1 MGEQPCERSAYATTE
16 GRLSQ
21 VYSPIRTLSPLSLTV
36 FLVALLSAV
45 LHAIWNAATRTRPD
59 PGTAYAAVIVM
70 AGVVSIPIILIYGLP
85 GWEVWPYA
93 TVATLINL
101 VTTRLIMA
109 THRLLPF
116 SVAYPVTRG
125 ISPVVVTLAGVVLLG
140 DRIPNAITFAGILL
154 ISIAVMLLAQ
164 SGQAQGEKVNVRGL
178 LLALASGVGLALF
191 TLLDARGARLSG
203 NAIGY
208 AAMMAI
214 IIAVSTPVM
223 LAFEGV
229 WPKHFL
235 KGNVAFGLGVSVIST
250 LSYILAV
257 WGLTHGPVGPVAAL
271 RETSVLFAMAI
282 AALMLKEK
290 PGWRRILA
298 AFLAVAGIGLIR
310 LA

>member
-1 MGEQPCERSAYATTE
+1 M
-16 GRLSQ
+16 
-21 VYSPIRTLSPLSLTV
+21 SLTV
-36 FLVALLSAV
+36 FLVALLSAI

-59 PGTAYAAVIVM
+59 PGTAYAAVVVM
-70 AGVVSIPIILIYGLP
+70 AGIVSLPIIAIFGLP

-93 TVATLINL
+93 TVATVINL
-101 VTTRLIMA
+101 ATTRLIMT
-109 THRLLPF
+109 THRQLPF
-116 SVAYPVTRG
+116 SVAYPVMRG
-125 ISPVVVTLAGVVLLG
+125 ISPVIVTLAGVVLLG
-140 DRIPNAITFAGILL
+140 DRIPNAVTFAGILF
-154 ISIAVMLLAQ
+154 ISVAVMLLAQ
-164 SGQAQGEKVNVRGL
+164 SGQTRGEKANVRGL
-178 LLALASGVGLALF
+178 ILAIASGVGLALF
-191 TLLDARGARLSG
+191 TLLDARAARLSG

-214 IIAVSTPVM
+214 VIAVSTPVM

-235 KGNVAFGLGVSVIST
+235 KGNVAFGLIVSCIST

-282 AALMLKEK
+282 AAFMLKERL
-290 PGWRRILA
+290 GWRRILA
-298 AFLAVAGIGLIR
+298 AFIAVGGIGLLR